1 MMKVNVILATMAL
14 LLVGF
19 TAQAQSTVKIGY
31 TSVELI
37 MDLMPEMEQIGA
49 DVQDYQ
55 TQLQTNIQ
63 TKAADF
69 QKQVE
74 AYQQAAPS
82 MTETARA
89 AKEQELTKLR
99 DDLQKYEQDA
109 QTSYQRK
116 LQELLEPVQ
125 TKVINAINA
134 VAAENNYKTTL
145 LESQE
150 PLLVDF
156 YADWCGPCQTLTP
169 VLEKV
174 VAELQGKVTLFKV
187 NVDKHPQLAQQFAIR
202 SIPHLILFKRGKI
215 LWRKGGLLSSAE
227 LLKQLK
233 AFV

>member
-1 MMKVNVILATMAL
+1 MMKVNVILASIAL

-19 TAQAQSTVKIGY
+19 TAQAQTIKIGY

-74 AYQQAAPS
+74 AYQKAAPT
-82 MTETARA
+82 MAETARA

-134 VAAENNYKTTL
+134 VAAENNYTHIFAETAGQSPIL
-145 LESQE
+145 LYTKEE
-150 PLLVDF
+150 DKFTELV
-156 YADWCGPCQTLTP
+156 LTKLGIP
-169 VLEKV
+169 I
-174 VAELQGKVTLFKV
+174 
-187 NVDKHPQLAQQFAIR
+187 PQKPAQ
-202 SIPHLILFKRGKI
+202 K
-215 LWRKGGLLSSAE
+215 
-227 LLKQLK
+227 
-233 AFV
+233 

>member
-1 MMKVNVILATMAL
+1 MKVNVILASIAL

-19 TAQAQSTVKIGY
+19 TAQAQTIKIGY

-74 AYQQAAPS
+74 AYQKAAPT
-82 MTETARA
+82 MAETARA
-89 AKEQELTKLR
+89 TKEQELTKLR

-134 VAAENNYKTTL
+134 VAAENNYTHIFAETAGQAPIL
-145 LESQE
+145 LYTKEE
-150 PLLVDF
+150 DKFTELV
-156 YADWCGPCQTLTP
+156 LTKLGIP
-169 VLEKV
+169 I
-174 VAELQGKVTLFKV
+174 
-187 NVDKHPQLAQQFAIR
+187 PQKPAQ
-202 SIPHLILFKRGKI
+202 K
-215 LWRKGGLLSSAE
+215 
-227 LLKQLK
+227 
-233 AFV
+233 

>member
-1 MMKVNVILATMAL
+1 MKVNVLLATVAL
-14 LLVGF
+14 LLFGF
-19 TAQAQSTVKIGY
+19 TTQAQTLKIGY

-74 AYQQAAPS
+74 AYQQAAAT

-109 QTSYQRK
+109 QVSYQRK

-134 VAAENNYKTTL
+134 VAAENNYTHIFAETAGQSPIL
-145 LESQE
+145 LYTKEE
-150 PLLVDF
+150 DKFTELVL
-156 YADWCGPCQTLTP
+156 AKLGIEIPKAP
-169 VLEKV
+169 V
-174 VAELQGKVTLFKV
+174 Q
-187 NVDKHPQLAQQFAIR
+187 N
-202 SIPHLILFKRGKI
+202 
-215 LWRKGGLLSSAE
+215 
-227 LLKQLK
+227 
-233 AFV
+233 

>member
-63 TKAADF
+63 TKSTDF
-69 QKQVE
+69 QKQAPTMAE
-74 AYQQAAPS
+74 A
-82 MTETARA
+82 ARA

-116 LQELLEPVQ
+116 LGELLEPVQ

-134 VAAENNYKTTL
+134 VAAENNYTHIFAETAGQSPIL
-145 LESQE
+145 LYTKEE
-150 PLLVDF
+150 DKFTELVLTKLGIPL
-156 YADWCGPCQTLTP
+156 PKP
-169 VLEKV
+169 VQK
-174 VAELQGKVTLFKV
+174 
-187 NVDKHPQLAQQFAIR
+187 
-202 SIPHLILFKRGKI
+202 
-215 LWRKGGLLSSAE
+215 
-227 LLKQLK
+227 
-233 AFV
+233 

>member
-1 MMKVNVILATMAL
+1 MKVNVLLATVAL
-14 LLVGF
+14 LLFGF
-19 TAQAQSTVKIGY
+19 TTQAQTLKIGY

-74 AYQQAAPS
+74 AYQQAAPT

-109 QTSYQRK
+109 QVSYQRK

-134 VAAENNYKTTL
+134 VAAENNYTHIFAETAGQSPIL
-145 LESQE
+145 LYTKEE
-150 PLLVDF
+150 DKFTELV
-156 YADWCGPCQTLTP
+156 
-169 VLEKV
+169 
-174 VAELQGKVTLFKV
+174 
-187 NVDKHPQLAQQFAIR
+187 LAKLGIE
-202 SIPHLILFKRGKI
+202 IP
-215 LWRKGGLLSSAE
+215 
-227 LLKQLK
+227 K
-233 AFV
+233 APAQN